1 MGKGNWFAGWQRPL
15 IILILA
21 DFTEIFGIGNAVGY
35 LTLWVNGHGYITY
48 SKSVQSVKSVV
59 LIFLSNSAHHGWDRM
74 QEIARKQSNNGTML
88 QPRLAKSFP
97 ANRDLLGRAL
107 CVAMMAA
114 GIAQAADIP
123 VGIGVQ
129 QAWRGEYDEIA
140 GQLGKLK
147 TAAMPRRDRLA
158 AEVLDAQALVRP
170 ADSDPLDVVLR
181 RTSALIQYFKTTGT
195 LDAAKV
201 DDFGKSCDELSA
213 NAKLATQNDAR
224 MKMFDE
230 ACALRRKVMFANPL
244 LNFDHLVCMLEQ
256 PGDARI
262 IEQARAIWHGHSKGG
277 GPLVIRNFKTEPV
290 TGAPLAGI
298 KVSSGPWQGREL
310 TGKFSGLELGYDG
323 NQLLFSATTTGE
335 IWHIFRFDMT
345 TKRLEQL
352 TDGPADDFDPCFL
365 PSGRIAFTSTRR
377 GGVGRCVL
385 TPQSLTYTLHSME
398 ADGSDI
404 ICLSY
409 HETNEWEPVVAH
421 SGKIA
426 YTRWDYVDRHWGTAH
441 HFWECFPDGRDPR
454 NYHGNYP
461 LPWSA
466 MTEGLQ
472 PEQYGKEA
480 LVYGRVLRPDA
491 ELSFR
496 PVPDSQKYTATAV
509 GHHEGFSGT
518 LVLLD
523 PGIPDDGKMSQLKR
537 ITPEYAFPETEGG
550 THTYG
555 TAWPLSEDF
564 YLCNYNSGLFLLD
577 KFGNRE
583 LIYDPGGGPYRVRD
597 PFPLRPRPVPPVL
610 PTLTWQGKRASLPD
624 HKRASISVMN
634 VYEADHAGELPAGI
648 KVKWMRIVQVI
659 PQMMDNWF
667 SLESVSQVAFT
678 TDSIGRMPLGIVPV
692 EEDGSVYCEAPVG
705 KAIYFQLLDEKGM
718 AVHSMRSATYVHPGE
733 TLSCLGCHEDKWNP
747 VSKYGAPLAMR
758 RAPSKIEP
766 EVNTGAI
773 PFNYIQL
780 VKKPV
785 FDRKCVD
792 CHLKY
797 PKAPDMSYRS
807 LARNDLAFSY
817 PGESQALAM
826 LGVGGSR
833 TTPAR
838 FGARASGIIKS
849 LTTRPEHKDL
859 PLSADDWR
867 RITLWLDLNS
877 NEIGWI
883 GNDRNQIAAQKA
895 GEALWPPVDVDP
907 ADPTGVETTF
917 PLSAGK

>member
-1 MGKGNWFAGWQRPL
+1 MPQTRPAKSPL
-15 IILILA
+15 NRASVIGRMILIGCATLA
-21 DFTEIFGIGNAVGY
+21 AVAAPRIGNAADVPA
-35 LTLWVNGHGYITY
+35 
-48 SKSVQSVKSVV
+48 S
-59 LIFLSNSAHHGWDRM
+59 
-74 QEIARKQSNNGTML
+74 IA
-88 QPRLAKSFP
+88 
-97 ANRDLLGRAL
+97 
-107 CVAMMAA
+107 
-114 GIAQAADIP
+114 
-123 VGIGVQ
+123 VQ
-129 QAWRGEYDEIA
+129 QEWKGEFDEIA

-147 TAAMPRRDRLA
+147 TAHRDRRDRLA
-158 AEVLDAQALVRP
+158 AEALDPQALVYP
-170 ADSDPLDVVLR
+170 TDSDPLDVVLR
-181 RTSALIQYFKTTGT
+181 RSNALIQYFKTHG
-195 LDAAKV
+195 LPAAGLLAGFEK
-201 DDFGKSCDELSA
+201 DCNELSA
-213 NAKLATQNDAR
+213 KAKLATQNDVREKLFA
-224 MKMFDE
+224 DV
-230 ACALRRKVMFANPL
+230 CGLRRKVVFANPL
-244 LNFDHLVCMLEQ
+244 LNFDHLICMLEQ

-262 IEQARAIWHGHSKGG
+262 IEQARAIWHGHSQGG
-277 GPLVIRNFKTEPV
+277 GPLVIRNFKTDPA
-290 TGAPLAGI
+290 TRTPLAGI
-298 KVSSGPWQGREL
+298 KVASGPWQGKEL

-323 NQLLFSATTTGE
+323 NQLLFAATTAGE
-335 IWHIFRFDMT
+335 IWHIFRYDLT

-404 ICLSY
+404 ICLSF

-441 HFWECFPDGRDPR
+441 HFWESFPDGRDPR

-472 PEQYGKEA
+472 PEKYGKEA
-480 LVYGRVLRPDA
+480 LVYGRNLRPDA
-491 ELSFR
+491 ELSYR

-523 PGIPDDGKMSQLKR
+523 TRIPDDGKMSQLKR
-537 ITPEYAFPETEGG
+537 ITPEYAFPEVEHG

-564 YLCNYNSGLFLLD
+564 YLCNHNTGLVLLD
-577 KFGNRE
+577 RFGNRE
-583 LIYDPGGGPYRVRD
+583 MIYDPGGGPYRVRD
-597 PFPLRPRPVPPVL
+597 PFPLRPRPTPPVL

-634 VYEADHAGELPAGI
+634 VYEADPAGKLPEGI
-648 KVKWMRIVQVI
+648 KVKWLRIVQVI
-659 PQMMDNWF
+659 PQMLDDWF
-667 SLESVSQVAFT
+667 SLESVSQVAFA

-718 AVHSMRSATYVHPGE
+718 AVQSMRSATYVHPGE
-733 TLSCLGCHEDKWNP
+733 SLSCLGCHEDKWNP
-747 VSKYGAPLAMR
+747 ASKYGSPLAMR
-758 RAPSKIEP
+758 RAPSKIVP
-766 EVNTGAI
+766 EVAGGAI

-785 FDRKCVD
+785 FDRKCVE

-797 PKAPDMSYRS
+797 PKAPDMSYPS

-817 PGESQALAM
+817 PGEHKALAM

-838 FGARASGIIKS
+838 FGARASGIMKS

-859 PLSADDWR
+859 QLTADDWR

-883 GNDRNQIAAQKA
+883 GNDRKQLAAQKA
-895 GEALWPPVDVDP
+895 GEARWPPVDVDP
-907 ADPTGVETTF
+907 VNPTGVEAAF
-917 PLSAGK
+917 PVPAWK